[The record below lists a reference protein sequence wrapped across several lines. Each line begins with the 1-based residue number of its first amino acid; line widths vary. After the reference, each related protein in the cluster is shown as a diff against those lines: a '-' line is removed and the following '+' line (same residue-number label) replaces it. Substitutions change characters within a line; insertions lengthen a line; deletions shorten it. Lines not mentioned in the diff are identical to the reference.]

1 MTKNKVLQL
10 KNVVKKYNEVTI
22 LDDITMDVFE
32 GEIIGILGRSGS
44 GKSTLLRIVSN
55 FISKESGEILYDGK
69 PISEANPKISMVFQ
83 TFGLIPWLTVFH
95 NIELGLEGLS
105 LSKSKAQ
112 DKIMNAINLVG
123 LRGYEEAY
131 PKEMSGGMR
140 QRVGFARA
148 LVADPE
154 ILLMDEPFSALDYLT
169 ADALKGDLLDLWF
182 NRHLSSIKT
191 IILVTHSIEEAVS
204 LCDRVIVLSSNP
216 GTVIA
221 DVVIDI
227 PHPRDA
233 NVQKF
238 HATVEKLYTAMT
250 NTKANQLGGSAEYNL
265 HKFYPQLVPV
275 IHLIHFMEE
284 VKKKFNT
291 TNINMAVFS
300 EELELHNEEI
310 IAFVDSLVLLKF
322 LEIEGENVRLSST
335 GHIFLEADEDS
346 QKTIFRE
353 HLVKQVR
360 FISDIYCKLQD
371 NPTIS
376 IRREEL
382 METLEQKF
390 SHEQSVKILT
400 ATISWARYANLFSYD
415 NIDEKLCMDEHFA
428 KE

>member
-1 MTKNKVLQL
+1 
-10 KNVVKKYNEVTI
+10 
-22 LDDITMDVFE
+22 
-32 GEIIGILGRSGS
+32 
-44 GKSTLLRIVSN
+44 
-55 FISKESGEILYDGK
+55 
-69 PISEANPKISMVFQ
+69 
-83 TFGLIPWLTVFH
+83 
-95 NIELGLEGLS
+95 
-105 LSKSKAQ
+105 
-112 DKIMNAINLVG
+112 
-123 LRGYEEAY
+123 
-131 PKEMSGGMR
+131 
-140 QRVGFARA
+140 
-148 LVADPE
+148 
-154 ILLMDEPFSALDYLT
+154 MDEPFSALDYLT

-310 IAFVDSLVLLKF
+310 I
-322 LEIEGENVRLSST
+322 
-335 GHIFLEADEDS
+335 
-346 QKTIFRE
+346 
-353 HLVKQVR
+353 VKQVR